1 MNFSLLN
8 SQGLVTK
15 YTNKLLSTESTQIF
29 QNNDIILL
37 TETWSGELTDISVN
51 GFNVFQ
57 LDRGNKKLNTK
68 RNSGGIALY
77 IKSDIINYCSLIEKD
92 SDDILWLKINGSLFN
107 LTYDFYLCLCYIIP
121 SGSSREPV
129 TEVSVLD
136 RISDF
141 IVKIAHDTHNC
152 YNILI
157 CADFNSRTG
166 TENDFVVFDNNANMG
181 VLLDDYLI
189 DEFLTR
195 FSQDHVINSNGRKLL
210 DFCRLNGLRICNGR
224 IGSDSGVG
232 KYTYVGSTGSSVV
245 DYVITNPSL
254 LDFIHKFDIGEPN
267 ILSDHYAV
275 QFSIYRDREPTNAFQ
290 TGEMPHEILNKNMS
304 GMKQKQTSIYAI

>member
-8 SQGLVTK
+8 IQGLVTK
-15 YTNKLLSTESTQIF
+15 YTNKLLSTELTQIF

-37 TETWSGELTDISVN
+37 TETWSSELTDISVN

-77 IKSDIINYCSLIEKD
+77 IKSDIINYCTLIEKD

-107 LTYDFYLCLCYIIP
+107 LTYDLYLCLCYIIP

-141 IVKIAHDTHNC
+141 IVKIANDTHNC

-157 CADFNSRTG
+157 CGDFNSRTG
-166 TENDFVVFDNNANMG
+166 TENDFVVFDNNANID
-181 VLLDDYLI
+181 VLPDDYLI

-195 FSQDHVINSNGRKLL
+195 FSQDHVINSNGRN
-210 DFCRLNGLRICNGR
+210 C
-224 IGSDSGVG
+224 
-232 KYTYVGSTGSSVV
+232 
-245 DYVITNPSL
+245 
-254 LDFIHKFDIGEPN
+254 
-267 ILSDHYAV
+267 
-275 QFSIYRDREPTNAFQ
+275 
-290 TGEMPHEILNKNMS
+290 
-304 GMKQKQTSIYAI
+304 